1 VLIHK
6 KMCRFNYG
14 LHHGYCIIFHLFLL
28 FSAMA
33 TMYVRFK
40 LVQAF
45 NNDDRSLRILNKVAL
60 FMGALS
66 SLGLFL
72 VANFQVSCCLT

>member
-1 VLIHK
+1 
-6 KMCRFNYG
+6 
-14 LHHGYCIIFHLFLL
+14 
-28 FSAMA
+28 MA

-45 NNDDRSLRILNKVAL
+45 NNADRSLRVLNKVAL

-66 SLGLFL
+66 SLGLSL
-72 VANFQVSCCLT
+72 VANFQVRCH